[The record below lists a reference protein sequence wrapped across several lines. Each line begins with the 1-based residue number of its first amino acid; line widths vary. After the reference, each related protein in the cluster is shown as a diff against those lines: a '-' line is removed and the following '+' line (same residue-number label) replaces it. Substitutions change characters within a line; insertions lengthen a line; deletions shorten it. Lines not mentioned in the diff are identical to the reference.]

1 MQSGSWYSTVVF
13 EFVSCELQIT
23 VGEDTGGSV
32 VDLRVNVYVDVWRP
46 DALLWGMAVM
56 RSLGGGARLM
66 IRSLVERVPMNDCHF
81 EDSPGARWG

>member
-13 EFVSCELQIT
+13 EFVSCESRIT

-46 DALLWGMAVM
+46 DALLWDMAVMSSSGVM
-56 RSLGGGARLM
+56 RSLT
-66 IRSLVERVPMNDCHF
+66 
-81 EDSPGARWG
+81 

>member
-32 VDLRVNVYVDVWRP
+32 VDLRVNVCVGVWRP
-46 DALLWGMAVM
+46 DALRWDMVVMSSSGVM
-56 RSLGGGARLM
+56 RSLT
-66 IRSLVERVPMNDCHF
+66 
-81 EDSPGARWG
+81 